1 VTESALLISL
11 FTIPALAA
19 VAEYARGKQ
28 HPGSAGRF
36 AILGAAIS
44 FGLAIA
50 IAGRVLHG
58 GRLMILHG
66 QLYADGLAGLM
77 ALVVSLVGLVTT
89 VYAYPYLRHE
99 VAEGKVPVE
108 RLPIYFVLTSIF
120 ISTMTAVTVTNNIIM
135 MYVLVEAT
143 TLASALLVTYYG
155 LPESLEAGYKYL
167 LLCSVGIIVG
177 LLGCVVFYSA
187 AVPFLGGSRAML
199 ISEIATVAGRFP
211 PAVSLVGGALVIIGF
226 GSKAGFVPFHAWL
239 PDAHS
244 QSPSPMSALLSG
256 VTIKVAV
263 FAVAR
268 IASIAF
274 PAHDILKTYCVVLGA
289 VTMLVGIFCAFA
301 QTDLKR
307 MLAYSSVS
315 QMGYIIMGLGVASY
329 LGYYGAIY
337 HLFNHALDKAML
349 FLCTGVMLYSC
360 DTTDIRKLGQR
371 KHSRVLAVCFFIGAF
386 AISGLPPLNGFWS
399 KFTIYVAAAQARLW
413 WAFGIALFTSLL
425 TLAVLVRA
433 GYMIFLQQE
442 HGGAE
447 HQAVAA
453 ASALA
458 FAAGAGASFAAATK
472 APSGVQAS
480 PRSTD
485 AAPGSKALPDA
496 KSCPPAIMAVIVVM
510 TLLIVISGLNL
521 NVMNRLIDLAAR
533 ALLH

>member
-19 VAEYARGKQ
+19 VAEYAWGKK
-28 HPGSAGRF
+28 HPASAGRF
-36 AILGAAIS
+36 AILGSAIS

-50 IAGRVLHG
+50 IATRLLQG
-58 GRLMILHG
+58 GRLTALHD

-77 ALVVSLVGLVTT
+77 ALVVSLVGVVTT

-99 VAEGKVPVE
+99 VAEGKVPLE
-108 RLPIYFVLTSIF
+108 RLPLYFVLTSVF

-199 ISEIATVAGRFP
+199 ISEIAKVAGRFP
-211 PAVSLVGGALVIIGF
+211 PAVSLVGGVLVIIGF

-263 FAVAR
+263 FAVVR

-274 PAHDILKTYCVVLGA
+274 PAHGILKTYCVVLGA
-289 VTMLVGIFCAFA
+289 VTMLVGIFCAFVQA
-301 QTDLKR
+301 DLKR
-307 MLAYSSVS
+307 LLAFHSVS
-315 QMGYIIMGLGVASY
+315 QMGYIIMGFGIGSY
-329 LGYYGAIY
+329 LGNYGAIY
-337 HLFNHALDKAML
+337 HLVNHSLFKSLL
-349 FLCTGVMLYSC
+349 FLCAGAMLYTHG
-360 DTTDIRKLGQR
+360 TTKIHELSGK
-371 KHSRVLAVCFFIGAF
+371 KHHSLIAVCFFIGAL
-386 AISGLPPLNGFWS
+386 AMSGMPPLNGFYS
-399 KFTIYVAAAQARLW
+399 KFTIFVAAAQAHLW
-413 WAFGIALFTSLL
+413 WALAAALFTSFG
-425 TLAVLVRA
+425 TLACLMKA
-433 GYMIFLQQE
+433 GYEIFLTRE
-442 HGGAE
+442 HAE
-447 HQAVAA
+447 VSAPEPVYAMAAA
-453 ASALA
+453 AS
-458 FAAGAGASFAAATK
+458 FNGNSRIATGSSAVG
-472 APSGVQAS
+472 APSGVEAS
-480 PRSTD
+480 PRRASRYPVAL
-485 AAPGSKALPDA
+485 AAA
-496 KSCPPAIMAVIVVM
+496 IVVM
-510 TLLIVISGLNL
+510 ALLVIVTGM
-521 NVMNRLIDLAAR
+521 NVGVFNRLIDLSVR